1 MFPVR
6 TGLNNKGGR
15 EPMKIVI
22 NLLTSNEQLRTAP
35 AK

>member
-6 TGLNNKGGR
+6 TGLNNKSGK
-15 EPMKIVI
+15 EPLQIVI

>member
-6 TGLNNKGGR
+6 TGLSNKGGR
-15 EPMKIVI
+15 EPLQIVI
-22 NLLTSNEQLRTAP
+22 NLLTSNEQLRTAS